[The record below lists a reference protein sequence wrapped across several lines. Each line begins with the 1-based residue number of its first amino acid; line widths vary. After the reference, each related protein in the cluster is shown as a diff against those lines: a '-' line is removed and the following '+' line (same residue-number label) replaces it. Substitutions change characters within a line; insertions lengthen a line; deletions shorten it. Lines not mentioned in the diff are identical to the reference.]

1 MEFTRSLVW
10 IVTISLPM
18 VVRAQ
23 ELQPSEICERLLAAY
38 QTSDFSRV
46 SPYVHSRTLK
56 EFRVASSAIV
66 SHATEKYGE
75 PALVEF
81 FQGANLRDLDSLSDE
96 GYWATVMACTFRSAR
111 ENPTNIAQPV
121 AQFADN
127 NGLVLVYAGKAGLK
141 TAPEAGS
148 FVWHRAYSFQRENG
162 IWKLS
167 SLIVDTF
174 EASLCA
180 FLQNRSALSH
190 P

>member
-1 MEFTRSLVW
+1 ML
-10 IVTISLPM
+10 
-18 VVRAQ
+18 VRAQ
-23 ELQPSEICERLLAAY
+23 ELQPSEICEHLLAAY
-38 QTSDFSRV
+38 QTSDFASV

-56 EFRVASSAIV
+56 EFRAASSAIV
-66 SHATEKYGE
+66 FHATEKYGE

-96 GYWATVMACTFRSAR
+96 DYWATVMACTFRSAG
-111 ENPTNIAQPV
+111 EKPTNITQPV
-121 AQFADN
+121 AQSADN
-127 NGLVLVYAGKAGLK
+127 TGLVLVYAGNAALK

-148 FVWHRAYSFQRENG
+148 FVWHRAYSFQREDG
-162 IWKLS
+162 VWKLS

-180 FLQNRSALSH
+180 FLQNKSVASH